1 MPAVRRRRPE
11 NTKAEN
17 LPGCSVRLELVAKPC
32 YESPGRTFLWERV
45 GREGKGFGFEK
56 DDLTKW
62 MILGRWWY
70 KRGKASSLIGFE
82 DFFSQ
87 GVLIRSSVPPKSGRT
102 QWGPASQITPDARTA
117 VSTTHFHC
125 HAGRESRGVS

>member
-1 MPAVRRRRPE
+1 MKHEKPTIIQCHPYEEEDRK
-11 NTKAEN
+11 TQTEN

-82 DFFSQ
+82 DFFLK
-87 GVLIRSSVPPKSGRT
+87 V
-102 QWGPASQITPDARTA
+102 
-117 VSTTHFHC
+117 F
-125 HAGRESRGVS
+125 